1 MNRDIW
7 DDEPKACW
15 DDEAEAEAAALIQ
28 SRVEAAKKPSKQ
40 PARPRKPRATK
51 ASGGTNT
58 GAPVVQ
64 AANTID
70 AEALR
75 GNVMMGDVR
84 GKKRAWACDG
94 EYVFFRR
101 RAYMKPDG
109 SYQLDSTGARHRA
122 IDRHEG
128 FIQRGDITYIETQDD
143 IEICKVNEMSSLYRK
158 GIYLGTMTE
167 GGVKMAVVAAAMI
180 RDWGLYVDCLE
191 EYASRVKGKFHGDV
205 ASAAWNDAL
214 NYIHQLIQMRRGPG
228 PEECARGMQL
238 VRQQRGHASGKIIT
252 LPPRRIARV

>member
-1 MNRDIW
+1 MNRELW
-7 DDEPKACW
+7 DDEPTACW
-15 DDEAEAEAAALIQ
+15 DDETEAAALVE
-28 SRVEAAKKPSKQ
+28 SRREAAKKPSKQ
-40 PARPRKPRATK
+40 PARPKKPRAAK

-70 AEALR
+70 HEALR

-101 RAYMKPDG
+101 RAYLKPDG
-109 SYQLDSTGARHRA
+109 SYQLDSQGARHRA

-128 FIQRGDITYIETQDD
+128 FIQRGDIKYIETQDD
-143 IEICKVNEMSSLYRK
+143 IEICKVNEMSPLYRK
-158 GIYLGTMTE
+158 GVYLGTMTE
-167 GGVKMAVVAAAMI
+167 GGVKMAVVCAAMI
-180 RDWGLYVDCLE
+180 RDWGLYADCLE
-191 EYASRVKGKFHGDV
+191 EYAIRIKGKFHGDV

-214 NYIHQLIQMRRGPG
+214 NYVHHLIQMRRGPG
-228 PEECARGMQL
+228 PEECARGL
-238 VRQQRGHASGKIIT
+238 QQIRIARGQASGKQII
-252 LPPRRIARV
+252 LPPRRAIARV